1 MINRI
6 SVFDHIRYTLGYMN
20 LMWTK
25 WVIFN
30 IYHYKILAKE
40 QYDCQTM
47 KSLKSKCVG

>member
-6 SVFDHIRYTLGYMN
+6 SVFDLIRYMN
-20 LMWTK
+20 IMWNK
-25 WVIFN
+25 WVIFK